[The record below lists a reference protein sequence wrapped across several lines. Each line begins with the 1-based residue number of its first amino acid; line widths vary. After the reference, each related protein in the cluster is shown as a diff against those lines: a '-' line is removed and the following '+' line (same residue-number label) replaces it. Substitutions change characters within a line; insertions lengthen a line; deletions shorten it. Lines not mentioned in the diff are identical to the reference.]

1 MGLTVCPAAVVA
13 APVEVVWEN
22 LVQWERYSE
31 WFSADLQ
38 VERSEPEGPATIGQ
52 TINFGGKAF
61 GRTWHFI
68 FKVEEVNPERHQLG
82 LHAFFPFPFRFQMKP
97 HIACYPIDATTC
109 RVQYG

>member
-1 MGLTVCPAAVVA
+1 MGLTVCPSAVVM

-38 VERSEPEGPATIGQ
+38 VERSEPEGPATVGQ
-52 TINFGGKAF
+52 SIYFVGKAL
-61 GRTWHFI
+61 GRTWHFT
-68 FKVEEVNPERHQLG
+68 FKVEEVNPDKHQLG
-82 LHAFFPFPFRFQMKP
+82 LYAYFPLGLQMKP
-97 HIACYPIDATTC
+97 HISCAPIDATTC

>member
-1 MGLTVCPAAVVA
+1 MGLTVCPAAIVA

-31 WFSADLQ
+31 WFSADLH
-38 VERSEPEGPATIGQ
+38 VERSEPEGPARIGQ
-52 TINFGGKAF
+52 TIYFEGKAL
-61 GRTWHFI
+61 GRTWHFS

-82 LHAFFPFPFRFQMKP
+82 LHVYFPLGLQEKP

-109 RVQYG
+109 RVEYG